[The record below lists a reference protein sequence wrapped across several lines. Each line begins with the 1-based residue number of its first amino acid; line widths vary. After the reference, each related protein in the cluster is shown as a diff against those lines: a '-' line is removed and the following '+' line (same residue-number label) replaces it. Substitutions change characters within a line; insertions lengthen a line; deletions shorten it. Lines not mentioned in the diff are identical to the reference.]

1 VKTLTNTRTTNEN
14 NNNNKMSLCRWR
26 RLTTC
31 SAVVV
36 LVLFL
41 SLVFL
46 ETSTDHGPLT
56 SSGTTSSSTVDKKT
70 TPLASNNTKQE
81 STTATAAPTKAPTKA
96 PTPEP
101 PHKKLPSNFHFLHIP
116 KTGSSIFRTL
126 IEYQC
131 NTTTGDEIQLIYR
144 KVTMG
149 SPRETC
155 AQSLISGHGPLNSG
169 QQQHGFLQRV
179 FTLVRQPTSRIA
191 SGLVHNLHDCP
202 RLTQKFKIDEHSNVA
217 KTMTGFCQ
225 AVSTY
230 HAQLLGTTNNTTT
243 TTTTTPIRDYYNVWG
258 QNLSIPALVSDYAQC
273 VRGCGTNM
281 LSGRPCGGTVHNK
294 NVQPSAAV
302 SHRIQQMA
310 FVGVTDQW
318 EETLC
323 AFHHLFPRQNGQ
335 AYEELAVNTRLSPF
349 KTCVHQVE
357 DILQT
362 LGTSNDDPDGEL
374 FRQGQARLQADLPP
388 VCRDPVQR
396 RRYLAS
402 LPFQTQLEL

>member
-81 STTATAAPTKAPTKA
+81 STTATTAPTKAPTQAPTKA

-126 IEYQC
+126 IEYQR
-131 NTTTGDEIQLIYR
+131 NTTTGDEIQLIYS

-179 FTLVRQPTSRIA
+179 LTMVRQPTSRIA

-202 RLTQKFKIDEHSNVA
+202 RLTQKFKIDVHSNVA

-230 HAQLLGTTNNTTT
+230 HAPTLGHNQQHDNNNNNDNTYTRLLQRVGTKSFHSSAHFGLC
-243 TTTTTPIRDYYNVWG
+243 PMCPRMWHQHAIR
-258 QNLSIPALVSDYAQC
+258 PALW
-273 VRGCGTNM
+273 G
-281 LSGRPCGGTVHNK
+281 
-294 NVQPSAAV
+294 
-302 SHRIQQMA
+302 
-310 FVGVTDQW
+310 
-318 EETLC
+318 
-323 AFHHLFPRQNGQ
+323 NG
-335 AYEELAVNTRLSPF
+335 S
-349 KTCVHQVE
+349 
-357 DILQT
+357 
-362 LGTSNDDPDGEL
+362 
-374 FRQGQARLQADLPP
+374 
-388 VCRDPVQR
+388 
-396 RRYLAS
+396 
-402 LPFQTQLEL
+402 